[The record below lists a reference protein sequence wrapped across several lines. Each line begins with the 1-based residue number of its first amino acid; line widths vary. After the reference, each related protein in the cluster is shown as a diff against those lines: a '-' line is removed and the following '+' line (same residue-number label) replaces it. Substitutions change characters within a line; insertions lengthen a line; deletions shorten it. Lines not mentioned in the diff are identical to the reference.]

1 MKAGQNS
8 QPLPLAK
15 VAQFNESD
23 EGGLNLGQVLG
34 AIRRRVILVIGVTA
48 VMAAAGGFKALKETP
63 IYQAKFEI
71 LTKPLTVE
79 SEVVSSVPQTLGNQR
94 GELTGSTKGGV
105 NETKIRV
112 LQSPKVLSPIVEQ
125 LKTRYPNIT
134 YDTVAGS
141 LSIKNSEKATDILE
155 VGYQSPDP
163 NLVKDVLALVS
174 KAFLNYS
181 LEERQIDIR
190 RGLKFVEEQLPKL
203 QSRVQ
208 TQQER
213 LQRIRQNN
221 NLINPE
227 QTGTQVSSQI
237 ATYKNQKL
245 DIQIQIKEAQALYVN
260 LQKEL
265 EKQPIELAA
274 ARVLNESPRYQK
286 IITNLQEIDTQI
298 AKESAR
304 FLEAS
309 PIIERLREQRQKLI
323 PLLKQEGEQV
333 ERETAARIRELEGRN
348 QSLAQTIDSL
358 EQQIKQLSVVNRGY
372 NEIEQESKIASDNL
386 NQFLAKREALR
397 IDAAQK
403 QVPWQL
409 LAPIGEPQP
418 SSSNFKKNIILG
430 TVVGMLLGLGVA
442 IFVDKLTN
450 IIYTS
455 KEVKDLTKLPLL
467 GVIPFEKELGE
478 FAPAGNKV
486 PFVQQVDL
494 KNALGHKNQ
503 FQRYQTDTFF
513 EIFRSLYTNIR
524 LLGSD
529 TRIQSF
535 VISSAAPEDGKSTVA
550 AHLAQ
555 AAAAMGQRVLLVDTN
570 LRNPSVHNRVGLR
583 NIQGLTD
590 VISTDL
596 DFNDVIERSPLEE
609 NLFVL
614 TAGSIPPDP
623 IRLLA
628 SQKMQDL
635 MEQLQAAFDLVI
647 YDAPPLL
654 GVADAYLLAV
664 HTNGIVL
671 VTGLGKLKRPLLE
684 QALEE
689 LKVAGAPIL
698 GVVANRSKESKP
710 SQSMYYQRSSV
721 QNYKVEDFDEDA
733 EIGTPQSKQILTSLR
748 KIKRR

>member
-48 VMAAAGGFKALKETP
+48 VMASAGGFKAIKETP
-63 IYQAKFEI
+63 VYQAKFEI
-71 LTKPLTVE
+71 LTKPVTVE
-79 SEVVSSVPQTLGNQR
+79 SELVSSVPQTLSNQR
-94 GELTGSTKGGV
+94 GEIAAAGKGGV
-105 NETKIRV
+105 NDTKIRV
-112 LQSPKVLSPIVEQ
+112 LQSPKVLSPIVKQ
-125 LKTRYPNIT
+125 LQTRYRDVS
-134 YDTVAGS
+134 YDSIAGS
-141 LSIKNSEKATDILE
+141 LSIKNSEKASDILE

-163 NLVKDVLALVS
+163 KLVKDVLALVS
-174 KAFLNYS
+174 TAFLNYS

-190 RGLKFVEEQLPKL
+190 RGLKFVEEQLPTL

-213 LQRIRQNN
+213 LQKIRQSN

-227 QTGTQVSSQI
+227 KTGEQLSTQI
-237 ATYKNQKL
+237 ATFKQQLL
-245 DIQIQIKEAQALYVN
+245 DNQIQLKEAQDLYIS
-260 LQKEL
+260 LQQEL
-265 EKQPIELAA
+265 TKQPEELAA
-274 ARVLNESPRYQK
+274 AKVLNDSPRFQSILGK
-286 IITNLQEIDTQI
+286 LQEIDTQI

-309 PIIERLREQRQKLI
+309 PTIERLREQRQRLI
-323 PLLKQEGEQV
+323 PLLNQEGNRVQ
-333 ERETAARIRELEGRN
+333 REIAGRLRELEGRN
-348 QSLAQTIDSL
+348 QSIAQTINRL
-358 EQQIKQLSVVNRGY
+358 ERQIKQLSVVNRDY
-372 NEIEQESKIASDNL
+372 NDIEQQLKIATDNL
-386 NQFLAKREALR
+386 NQFLTKREALR
-397 IDAAQK
+397 IDASQR

-409 LAPIGEPQP
+409 LAPISEPLP
-418 SSSNFKKNIILG
+418 SSSSLKKNIALG
-430 TVVGMLLGLGVA
+430 TIVGLLLGLGLA
-442 IFVDKLTN
+442 IVVDKLSN

-455 KEVKDLTKLPLL
+455 REIKDITKLPLL
-467 GVIPFEKELGE
+467 GVIPFVKELGE
-478 FAPAGNKV
+478 FAPAGNISLV
-486 PFVQQVDL
+486 APQANS
-494 KNALGHKNQ
+494 KNNLGNKNQ
-503 FQRYQTDTFF
+503 LQLYQTDSFF
-513 EIFRSLYTNIR
+513 EVFRSLYTNIR

-529 TRIQSF
+529 TRIQSL
-535 VISSAAPEDGKSTVA
+535 VISSATHVDGKSTVA

-570 LRNPSVHNRVGLR
+570 LRYPSVHKRVGLR
-583 NIQGLTD
+583 NIQGLTN

-614 TAGSIPPDP
+614 TAGPIPPDP

-635 MEQLQAAFDLVI
+635 MEKLQAAFDLVI
-647 YDAPPLL
+647 YDTPPLL
-654 GVADAYLLAV
+654 GIADAYLLAV

-671 VTGLGKLKRPLLE
+671 VTGLGKLKRPVLE

-689 LKVAGAPIL
+689 LKVSGTPIL

-710 SQSMYYQRSSV
+710 SQSGYYQRSWTQNSNV
-721 QNYKVEDFDEDA
+721 QEFDKDDE
-733 EIGTPQSKQILTSLR
+733 TTTTKSRQVLTSLK